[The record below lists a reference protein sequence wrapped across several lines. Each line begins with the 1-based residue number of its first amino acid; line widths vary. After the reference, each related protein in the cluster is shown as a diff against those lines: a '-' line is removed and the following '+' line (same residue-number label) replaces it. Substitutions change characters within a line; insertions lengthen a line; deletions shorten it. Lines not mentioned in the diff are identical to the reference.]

1 MNIFLLFAAVIL
13 SFTAVIVAFRL
24 GHLYLFAYLSAYI
37 GFAFSGLI
45 FFVDFFG
52 YPLAFMEIAYG
63 VWFLT
68 TDILSEHYGPKKA
81 RQLVFATTFLLF
93 IFFCLSQLIIHLV
106 PHTSDTAFVHL
117 IPLFQPL
124 TRIIGAGIVVFLL
137 EQLIDIWIFH
147 TIHKH
152 TGGKKLWLRNCTSTL
167 TVQLF
172 DVLVF
177 YPLAFAGIVPDLWK
191 LMVAAYAFKACVA
204 FLDTPFIYLS
214 YRMRPAELTLA
225 VPTRA

>member
-1 MNIFLLFAAVIL
+1 MNVFLLLLAVL
-13 SFTAVIVAFRL
+13 FSFVTVLVAFRL

-37 GFAFSGLI
+37 GFALSGLVL
-45 FFVDFFG
+45 FVDFFG

-81 RQLVFATTFLLF
+81 RQLVFSTTFLLF
-93 IFFCLSQLIIHLV
+93 VFFCLSQLIIYLE
-106 PHTSDTAFVHL
+106 PHHSDTALMHL

-124 TRIIGAGIVVFLL
+124 TRIIGAGAVVFLL
-137 EQLIDIWIFH
+137 EQLMDIWIFH
-147 TIHKH
+147 AIRRR
-152 TGGKKLWLRNCTSTL
+152 TGGRNLWMRNCCSTL

-177 YPLAFAGIVPDLWK
+177 YPLAFAGVVPELWK
-191 LMVAAYAFKACVA
+191 LMVAAYAFKAGVA
-204 FLDTPFIYLS
+204 ILDTPFMYLS
-214 YRMRPAELTLA
+214 YRFRPAEVT
-225 VPTRA
+225 